1 MNKIIQ
7 ELNYLKQYILD
18 NAYIEDF
25 DGYDEDTKIIIQRY
39 SGLSEDTIKSLLDR
53 IDDIMALVKEEYK

>member
-18 NAYIEDF
+18 NAYTEDF

-39 SGLSEDTIKSLLDR
+39 SGLNEDNIKSLLDR

>member
-39 SGLSEDTIKSLLDR
+39 SGLNEDNIKSLLDR